1 MLKGQR
7 KIKKLLII
15 NVMIV
20 VTFEEKGD
28 NIILTIIKKGIV
40 SLFRCPDV
48 CSILVYEVVHIV
60 LFLMC
65 VIFQK

>member
-1 MLKGQR
+1 
-7 KIKKLLII
+7 
-15 NVMIV
+15 MIV

-28 NIILTIIKKGIV
+28 NIILIIIKKDIV

-48 CSILVYEVVHIV
+48 CSILVYEFVHIV